1 MGTILE
7 DVFLGTAEK
16 YNQKL
21 EMLARMAQPE
31 KWTYKRIQD
40 KDPYRILRNY
50 IQYTYNRLDEEGKII
65 SSADGKYRCMNT
77 GLLTVYNQEIVAI
90 FAVNEMSGKQPWF
103 FNGFFKETDKFFTTN
118 FSELPPL
125 ADYCNNVKDLI
136 YDNTLELNM
145 RKEHIIDDN
154 FDRFIEAGYSSKEL
168 INVLLDAA
176 KVTLE
181 KKLKRNFKLALP
193 FYYHN
198 TETGENKIQL
208 LAPLYF
214 PGAPVKLALVLNKIK
229 SSAKEYYEG
238 VTVLPVEWAYMNSRL
253 IVKPDEEWAKIM
265 DEITSA
271 DEAESIRKRLTWLN
285 RYDSIKPSITI
296 NYYNYLLKSF
306 YNQNLQLPSY
316 GETIFRLPN
325 SLQADLLI
333 NHRRR

>member
-90 FAVNEMSGKQPWF
+90 FA
-103 FNGFFKETDKFFTTN
+103 DKFFTTN

-154 FDRFIEAGYSSKEL
+154 FDRFIEAGYNSKEL

-271 DEAESIRKRLTWLN
+271 DEVESIREAV
-285 RYDSIKPSITI
+285 DMA
-296 NYYNYLLKSF
+296 
-306 YNQNLQLPSY
+306 
-316 GETIFRLPN
+316 E
-325 SLQADLLI
+325 
-333 NHRRR
+333 

>member
-1 MGTILE
+1 
-7 DVFLGTAEK
+7 
-16 YNQKL
+16 
-21 EMLARMAQPE
+21 MAQPE

-50 IQYTYNRLDEEGKII
+50 IQYTYKRLDEEGKII
-65 SSADGKYRCMNT
+65 FSADGKYRCMNT
-77 GLLTVYNQEIVAI
+77 GLLTAYNQEIVAI
-90 FAVNEMSGKQPWF
+90 FAVNEKPGKQPWF

-125 ADYCNNVKDLI
+125 ADYCDSVKDLI
-136 YDNTLELNM
+136 YDNTLELNL

-168 INVLLDAA
+168 INVLLDSA

-214 PGAPVKLALVLNKIK
+214 PAAPVKLALVLNKVK
-229 SSAKEYYEG
+229 GNAKEYYEG

-265 DEITSA
+265 DEITSV
-271 DEAESIRKRLTWLN
+271 DEVESIQ
-285 RYDSIKPSITI
+285 DAVDMA
-296 NYYNYLLKSF
+296 
-306 YNQNLQLPSY
+306 
-316 GETIFRLPN
+316 E
-325 SLQADLLI
+325 
-333 NHRRR
+333 

>member
-21 EMLARMAQPE
+21 EMLAKMAQPE

-65 SSADGKYRCMNT
+65 SSTDGKYRCMNT

-90 FAVNEMSGKQPWF
+90 FAINEMPGKQPWF

-125 ADYCNNVKDLI
+125 ADYCDNVKDLI
-136 YDNTLELNM
+136 YDNALELNL

-154 FDRFIEAGYSSKEL
+154 FDRFIEAGYNSKEL
-168 INVLLDAA
+168 INVLLDSA

-198 TETGENKIQL
+198 TEIGENKIQL

-214 PGAPVKLALVLNKIK
+214 PASPVRLALVLNKVK
-229 SSAKEYYEG
+229 SNAKEYYEG

-271 DEAESIRKRLTWLN
+271 DEAESIQEAV
-285 RYDSIKPSITI
+285 DMA
-296 NYYNYLLKSF
+296 
-306 YNQNLQLPSY
+306 
-316 GETIFRLPN
+316 E
-325 SLQADLLI
+325 
-333 NHRRR
+333 

>member
-65 SSADGKYRCMNT
+65 FSADGKYRCMNT

-154 FDRFIEAGYSSKEL
+154 FDRFIEAGYNSKEL

-265 DEITSA
+265 DEITSV
-271 DEAESIRKRLTWLN
+271 DEVESIREAV
-285 RYDSIKPSITI
+285 DMA
-296 NYYNYLLKSF
+296 
-306 YNQNLQLPSY
+306 
-316 GETIFRLPN
+316 E
-325 SLQADLLI
+325 
-333 NHRRR
+333 